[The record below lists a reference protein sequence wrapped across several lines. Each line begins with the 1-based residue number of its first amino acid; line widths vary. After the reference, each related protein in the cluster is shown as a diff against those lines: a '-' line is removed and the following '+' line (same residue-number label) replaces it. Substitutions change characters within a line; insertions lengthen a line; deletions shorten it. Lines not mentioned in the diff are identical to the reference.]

1 MMVISAEQRRMGTS
15 QNQGKIGIEE
25 PESGAVLV
33 LAMMF
38 MALTAL
44 IVGGLAAFSGNG
56 INNLGH
62 FKTARSATYAADGAV
77 QASIYG
83 VRYSYEATSNSGSF
97 CGTNNS
103 PAGTPPTPFTID
115 QTAVYVWCTWG
126 PASINRQSTFSA
138 YPAAQC
144 TLAPCL
150 AGTAKP
156 SGNPYLTAQV
166 SFDDLDTSGNLTSCQ
181 STTNDSSCGLGMTI
195 VAWTIQPGI
204 N

>member
-1 MMVISAEQRRMGTS
+1 MMAIFAEEPEVVTAK
-15 QNQGKIGIEE
+15 NQVKIGMEG

-44 IVGGLAAFSGNG
+44 IVGGLAAFSGND
-56 INNLGH
+56 ISNLGH

-83 VRYSYEATSNSGSF
+83 VRYSYEATTNTGSF

-103 PAGTPPTPFTID
+103 AAGTPPTPFTID
-115 QTAVYVWCTWG
+115 QTEVYVWCTWG
-126 PASINRQSTFSA
+126 PASISRASTFSA

-144 TLAPCL
+144 TSAACL

-181 STTNDSSCGLGMTI
+181 STTLDSSCGLGMTI
-195 VAWTIQPGI
+195 VAWTVQPGI